1 MPAYTFDDTAPGN
14 TNFPY
19 AVYVLAQ
26 TTANQSLAAAPSTVD
41 GVSTVGLY
49 YRGANNSLL
58 LLNNQSTSAENGVYM
73 MDADTGTIVSVTGNF
88 SSGSYTLSGLSNS
101 TMYAVKALSSTV
113 LTVSDGTTTTT
124 FATDANGERWAMVKS
139 SGTGTLI
146 FTGPTTG
153 AASGLL
159 SANPAKLVLN
169 TTGLTYDAIGN
180 GVFVVN
186 GTANKSKWYILT
198 ALSAAGVRTYTVQ
211 ATAPTGTF
219 LQFTD
224 IAPTAIT
231 L

>member
-1 MPAYTFDDTAPGN
+1 MPYTFDDTAP
-14 TNFPY
+14 TETKLPY
-19 AVYVLAQ
+19 AVYALAQ

-58 LLNNQSTSAENGVYM
+58 LLNNQSTAAENGVYM
-73 MDADTGTIVSVTGNF
+73 IDADTGTVVTVSGSF
-88 SSGSYTLSGLSNS
+88 SSGTYTLSGLTNS
-101 TMYAVKALSSTV
+101 TMYVVKALSSTV
-113 LTVSDGTTTTT
+113 LSVSDGTTTTT
-124 FATDANGERWAMVKS
+124 FATDANGERWATVKS

-153 AASGLL
+153 TASSLI
-159 SANPAKLVLN
+159 SANPAKLTLN

-186 GTANKSKWYILT
+186 GSTNKSKWYLMT
-198 ALSAAGVRTYTVQ
+198 ALSAAGVRTYTLQ
-211 ATAPTGTF
+211 SSAPTGTL

-224 IAPTAIT
+224 IPPTAIT